1 MNRQRAQKPHHKE
14 KTKNLERKHLHPTE
28 TWILYSWTISTIV
41 HTKKQGHFGLSGKE
55 CVCVWRGGGVISLK
69 HSLKNYKLLKTG
81 GGILKPTLWVKKLRP
96 QI

>member
-14 KTKNLERKHLHPTE
+14 KTKNLERNHLHPAE

-55 CVCVWRGGGVISLK
+55 CVGG
-69 HSLKNYKLLKTG
+69 KLYLLNIALKT
-81 GGILKPTLWVKKLRP
+81 INY
-96 QI
+96 